1 MEQRFR
7 RQIAYK
13 LVVKEILDS
22 PYTKT
27 EGWGQ
32 SYLEVADAQVSRV
45 NAIGIIVEQAESRI
59 LIEDSTGSIA
69 VETSSACPE
78 VGTPVLIIGKV
89 REGNQR
95 ILFAEII
102 KRLSSPDWIK
112 LRNLEYSK
120 RRSVLAA
127 KLPGIPMASKNL
139 TQEVYSMI
147 KSHDSGDGV
156 DIQAITSQYPQAEK
170 IVQNLIA
177 EGEVFEIRPGRLKV
191 LE

>member
-1 MEQRFR
+1 MEQRYH

-13 LVVKEILDS
+13 LVIKEILDA
-22 PYTKT
+22 PYVRT

-45 NAIGIIVEQAESRI
+45 NTAGIIIEQAVGRL

-69 VETSSACPE
+69 VEASNTPPE
-78 VGTPVLIIGKV
+78 VGTPVLVIGKV

-102 KRLSSPDWIK
+102 KKLQSPEWIK
-112 LRNLEYSK
+112 LRSLEYSK
-120 RRSVLAA
+120 RRSVLAT
-127 KLPGIPMASKNL
+127 KSHEVPMTSNNL
-139 TQEVYSMI
+139 TQEVYNMI
-147 KSHDSGDGV
+147 KSQDSGDGV
-156 DIQAITSQYPQAEK
+156 DIQAVLSRYPEGGK
-170 IVQNLIA
+170 IAQNLIA
-177 EGEVFEIRPGRLKV
+177 EGEVFEIRPGRLKI